1 MPMGTVYDILG
12 RDVAKI
18 VEGVLPAG
26 DNLIK
31 FDTAGLTSGVYI
43 FRLITKSGAEHIKI
57 LVTK

>member
-1 MPMGTVYDILG
+1 MPTAGHANGTVYDILG

-31 FDTAGLTSGVYI
+31 FDTAGAYLRSLY
-43 FRLITKSGAEHIKI
+43 F
-57 LVTK
+57 